1 MFQAN
6 PMQFIGMI
14 RQGYNPQQLMLNF
27 LETNM
32 KGTPM
37 GDNLLNLV
45 RTGQTDQIEV
55 IARNLMA
62 QRGVDFDKEFMNFKK
77 SLGL

>member
-45 RTGQTDQIEV
+45 RTGQTGQIEV
-55 IARNLMA
+55 IARNLMT
-62 QRGVDFDKEFMNFKK
+62 QRGVDFDKDFMNFKK

>member
-14 RQGYNPQQLMLNF
+14 RQGYNPQQLMLSF
-27 LETNM
+27 LENNM

-45 RTGQTDQIEV
+45 RTGQTDQIEK
-55 IARNLMA
+55 IARNVMA

>member
-45 RTGQTDQIEV
+45 RTGQTGQIEV

>member
-1 MFQAN
+1 
-6 PMQFIGMI
+6 
-14 RQGYNPQQLMLNF
+14 
-27 LETNM
+27 M

-45 RTGQTDQIEV
+45 RTGQTGQIEV

>member
-45 RTGQTDQIEV
+45 RTGQTDQIEK
-55 IARNLMA
+55 IARNVMA

>member
-1 MFQAN
+1 MYQVN
-6 PMQFIGMI
+6 PAQLVGMI
-14 RQGYNPQQLMLNF
+14 KQGYNPQQLLMNV

-37 GDNLLNLV
+37 GDNLLNLA
-45 RTGQTDQIEV
+45 RNGQTGQIEM
-55 IARNLMA
+55 IARNIMA
-62 QRGVDFDKEFMNFKK
+62 QRGIDFDKEFMNFKK

>member
-6 PMQFIGMI
+6 PRQFIGMI

-45 RTGQTDQIEV
+45 RTGQTDQIEK
-55 IARNLMA
+55 IARNVMA

>member
-45 RTGQTDQIEV
+45 RTGQTGQIEV

-62 QRGVDFDKEFMNFKK
+62 QKGVDFDKEFMNFKK

>member
-14 RQGYNPQQLMLNF
+14 RQGYNPQQLMLSF
-27 LETNM
+27 LENNM

-45 RTGQTDQIEV
+45 RTGQTDQIEK
-55 IARNLMA
+55 IARNVMA
-62 QRGVDFDKEFMNFKK
+62 QRGVDFDKEFINFKK

>member
-27 LETNM
+27 LEANM

-45 RTGQTDQIEV
+45 RTGQTDQIEK
-55 IARNLMA
+55 IARNVMA
-62 QRGVDFDKEFMNFKK
+62 QRGVDFDKEFINFKK